1 MEVRMGHDRT
11 EAEGGSGGRRIAEMP
26 NLGPAMERWLAEVG
40 IRSEADLA
48 AIGAVDAFRRLRFAF
63 GRRVTLNA
71 LYGMAAALER
81 RPWTDLG
88 LDEKRRLAAAAG
100 LEASPC
106 RPGHKK

>member
-1 MEVRMGHDRT
+1 
-11 EAEGGSGGRRIAEMP
+11 
-26 NLGPAMERWLAEVG
+26 MERWLGEVG
-40 IRSEADLA
+40 IRSEVDLI

-81 RPWTDLG
+81 RPWTDLS

-100 LEASPC
+100 VDVSPC
-106 RPGHKK
+106 RPAGKK